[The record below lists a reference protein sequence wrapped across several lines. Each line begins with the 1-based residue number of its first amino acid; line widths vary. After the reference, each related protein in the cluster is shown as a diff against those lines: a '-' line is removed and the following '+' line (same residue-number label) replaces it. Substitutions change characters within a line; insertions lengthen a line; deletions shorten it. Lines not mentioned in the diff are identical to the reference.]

1 MTKEQHAL
9 HPKFQQQVVIF
20 LLYIEWIGLAIIL
33 AATMIAIGQEV
44 YIMFLQHE
52 VLLKDI
58 LQMFI
63 FLEIITMIGLYFS
76 SGKLPIRYPIYIAI
90 VAIARYISIGMKEMD
105 GWMIVA
111 LSGAILILSLA
122 VLAIRYGHVHM
133 PYTE

>member
-1 MTKEQHAL
+1 MTKEHLL
-9 HPKFQQQVVIF
+9 HPKFQQQVVTF
-20 LLYIEWIGLAIIL
+20 LVYIEWIGLAIIL
-33 AATMIAIGQEV
+33 AATIIAIGQEV

-58 LQMFI
+58 LQLFI

-105 GWMIVA
+105 GWMIIA
-111 LSGAILILSLA
+111 LSCAIFILSLA
-122 VLAIRYGHVHM
+122 VLAIRYGHIYM
-133 PYTE
+133 PYAE

>member
-1 MTKEQHAL
+1 MTKEHLL
-9 HPKFQQQVVIF
+9 HPKFQQQVVTF
-20 LLYIEWIGLAIIL
+20 LVYIEWIGLAIIL
-33 AATMIAIGQEV
+33 AATIIAIGQEV

-58 LQMFI
+58 LQLFI

-105 GWMIVA
+105 GWMIIA
-111 LSGAILILSLA
+111 LSCAIFILSLA
-122 VLAIRYGHVHM
+122 VLAIRYGHVYM
-133 PYTE
+133 PYAE

>member
-1 MTKEQHAL
+1 MTKEHSL
-9 HPKFQQQVVIF
+9 HPKFQQQVVTF
-20 LLYIEWIGLAIIL
+20 LIYIEWIGLAIIL
-33 AATMIAIGQEV
+33 AATIIAIGQEV

-58 LQMFI
+58 LQLFI

-111 LSGAILILSLA
+111 LSCAIFILSLA
-122 VLAIRYGHVHM
+122 VLAIRYGHVYM
-133 PYTE
+133 PYAE

>member
-1 MTKEQHAL
+1 MKEHSL
-9 HPKFQQQVVIF
+9 HPKFQQQVVKF
-20 LLYIEWIGLAIIL
+20 LVYIEWVGLAIIL

-105 GWMIVA
+105 GWMIIA

-133 PYTE
+133 PYAE